1 MTKRVLVVDDQPE
14 LRKLVRLS
22 LEMGGYEVFEADS
35 GQRCLELLRVVK
47 PALIVMDAMMPGRY
61 DGFQAC
67 QKVKEAYPD
76 IKVVMLTAR
85 AQQADRELAAR
96 VNSDAYITKPFSPMA
111 LLEVVKEVFG

>member
-22 LEMGGYEVFEADS
+22 LEMGGYEVFEADN

-47 PALIVMDAMMPGRY
+47 PGIVVMDAMMPGRY

-67 QKVKEAYPD
+67 QKVKAEYPH
-76 IKVVMLTAR
+76 IKVIMLTAR
-85 AQQADRELAAR
+85 AQQADRELAAK
-96 VNSDAYITKPFSPMA
+96 VNSDAYVTKPFSPMA
-111 LLEVVKEVFG
+111 LLDILEEVAK